1 MNVNMYVNKAIE
13 TSKQL
18 YQDIKCIKEARINNS
33 TIVMFEE
40 PKEHFLHSLGLK
52 RWTKRAKK
60 CWNLQNYCLGHIRY
74 VRGFEEAYKDNFVD
88 WECHHVME
96 TKYPMHITQKLLQ
109 ELNIYWLIP
118 ARYLVF
124 LKTEEHREKHKI
136 NKKTTERYERWMYD
150 SYLVGEELTD
160 PLSDFPLIVNGR
172 TYKRTT

>member
-1 MNVNMYVNKAIE
+1 
-13 TSKQL
+13 
-18 YQDIKCIKEARINNS
+18 
-33 TIVMFEE
+33 
-40 PKEHFLHSLGLK
+40 
-52 RWTKRAKK
+52 
-60 CWNLQNYCLGHIRY
+60 
-74 VRGFEEAYKDNFVD
+74 
-88 WECHHVME
+88 
-96 TKYPMHITQKLLQ
+96 MHITQKLLQ

-124 LKTEEHREKHKI
+124 LKTKEHREKHKI